1 MEQENLRSEIITI
14 GDELLIGQVVDT
26 NSAFIASEL
35 NNAGI
40 DVVQIT
46 SIADC
51 HEVIVKTL
59 KEAEKRA
66 DLILM
71 TGGLGPTTDDI
82 TKVALCQFF
91 KTSLVVNNDTLENI
105 IHLFRNRGIAMTERN
120 MKQAEIPASCIP
132 LKNELGTAPGMWFVK
147 NGKIFISMPGVP
159 HEMRHMM
166 KHYILPRLLEHP
178 RQGVILHKTVIT
190 GGLGESSLNDQL
202 RAWEA
207 ALPPHI
213 KLAYLP
219 QPGVIR
225 LRLTAHGSSRES
237 LTKEI
242 GEQVAALVNL
252 IPEYIIGYDE
262 DTLEGVVGRL
272 LTERKMTLATAE
284 SCTGGTIAHL
294 ITSVPGSSAYYTGT
308 VVAYSNEIKENI
320 LAVSHESLVTY
331 GAVCEAVVREMAQGI
346 RKKFNVDFAV
356 ATSGIAGPDGGT
368 PEKPVGTTWIAI
380 ATPKHTITRRYQF
393 GDNRKGNIMRTA
405 VTALNMLRLEILN
418 HPQE

>member
-1 MEQENLRSEIITI
+1 MEEENLRSEIITI

-26 NSAFIASEL
+26 NAAFIASEL

-46 SIADC
+46 SIADR

-59 KEAEKRA
+59 REAEKRA
-66 DLILM
+66 NLILM

-105 IHLFRNRGIAMTERN
+105 IRLFRSRGIAMTERN
-120 MKQAEIPASCIP
+120 VKQAEIPASCIP
-132 LKNELGTAPGMWFVK
+132 MKNELGTAPGMWFEK

-166 KHYILPRLLEHP
+166 KHYILPRLLEYP
-178 RQGVILHKTVIT
+178 RQGAILHKTVIT
-190 GGLGESSLNDQL
+190 GGLGESSLNDHL
-202 RAWEA
+202 RVWEET
-207 ALPPHI
+207 LPPHI

-225 LRLTAHGSSRES
+225 LRLTARGSSRE
-237 LTKEI
+237 LLAKEI
-242 GEQVAALVNL
+242 GEQVATLVTL

-272 LTERKMTLATAE
+272 LIERKMTLATAE

-320 LAVSHESLVTY
+320 LAVSRQSLVTY
-331 GAVCEAVVREMAQGI
+331 GAVSEAVVREMAQGI
-346 RKKFNVDFAV
+346 RERFNVDFTV

-380 ATPKHTITRRYQF
+380 TTPGHIVARKFQF
-393 GDNRKGNIMRTA
+393 GDNREDNIMRTT

-418 HPQE
+418 YSTV